1 MMKCPRCGKEH
12 DEEARFCQ
20 YCGRSL
26 TGEKAGEISPQP
38 RYAGFWRRFVA
49 LIIDELIL
57 AAVAVF
63 FSVSYLLTIMSSPDF
78 ESVKITF
85 LSNKIFSFVLH
96 WLYFTLMESS
106 ASQATLGKMAI
117 GIMVTDYRG
126 VRISFPRAN
135 GRYFGKFLSA
145 LIFGIGFMMAGFTRK
160 KQALHDMLAETL
172 VVMKPRNQHDTPKD
186 AAAGPTQQEA
196 ME

>member
-26 TGEKAGEISPQP
+26 AGGKAGVISPEP
-38 RYAGFWRRFVA
+38 RYAGFWRRFMA
-49 LIIDELIL
+49 LIIDELVL

-63 FSVSYLLTIMSSPDF
+63 FSVSYLLTIVSSPDF

-85 LSNKIFSFVLH
+85 LSNKIFSFALH

-106 ASQATLGKMAI
+106 SLQATLGKMAI
-117 GIMVTDYRG
+117 GIIVTDSRCK
-126 VRISFPRAN
+126 RISFPRAN

-172 VVMKPRNQHDTPKD
+172 VVLKLANQDDATPDTAVD
-186 AAAGPTQQEA
+186 PTQREA
-196 ME
+196 TE